1 LIEAFA
7 RSHAVRV
14 GIDLYLVTPNE
25 VMFVTKEVREGV
37 LPRLLREI
45 LETRIVVKAAMKL
58 AKNDKVHSQCIPF
71 LVTHACTVLTRNM
84 RLAFDPREQALY
96 KKLNAQQ
103 FGLKMIANV
112 TYGYTS
118 ANFSGRMPCVE
129 VRVAPSACT
138 RVECT
143 HRHARAQSFVFVCGV
158 RLRIR

>member
-1 LIEAFA
+1 
-7 RSHAVRV
+7 
-14 GIDLYLVTPNE
+14 
-25 VMFVTKEVREGV
+25 MFVTKEVREGV

-58 AKNDKVHSQCIPF
+58 AKNDKVRRDEVVICTRPCTISRETSFFILLHSF
-71 LVTHACTVLTRNM
+71 LLS
-84 RLAFDPREQALY
+84 FFQALY

-129 VRVAPSACT
+129 VPPFILYFSFIPNYYYYFLGAPDCAC
-138 RVECT
+138 
-143 HRHARAQSFVFVCGV
+143 ACGI
-158 RLRIR
+158 RSRIP

>member
-1 LIEAFA
+1 
-7 RSHAVRV
+7 
-14 GIDLYLVTPNE
+14 
-25 VMFVTKEVREGV
+25 MFVTKEVREGV

-58 AKNDKVHSQCIPF
+58 AKNDKVRRDEVVI
-71 LVTHACTVLTRNM
+71 CTRPCTISRETR
-84 RLAFDPREQALY
+84 FFQALY

-129 VRVAPSACT
+129 VPL
-138 RVECT
+138 
-143 HRHARAQSFVFVCGV
+143 HFILLFLPYYYYFFLGRA
-158 RLRIR
+158 